1 MQLFN
6 SFPGPNSMLYFE
18 PVDVGI
24 SLMLLSVSLQFGAFN
39 CSRHKNGKD
48 RTPPTHTRTQDE
60 KNKGRMT
67 STETGGT
74 TGSPDNGTKS
84 PAKKKTKP
92 LRASREE
99 KIAKGLMVRRQSDFA
114 AMKNLQISDSLN
126 SSDGGKQEFSK
137 EVVCPKAD
145 VLNPGKKKVGMVGA
159 HKEKKN
165 KEGRQPARLKTMT
178 CEDSSDDDRIVP
190 VCKKR
195 PNFNDKDGYVN
206 ETQLTHITDDDTQ
219 LISVGKE

>member
-1 MQLFN
+1 
-6 SFPGPNSMLYFE
+6 MLYFE

-24 SLMLLSVSLQFGAFN
+24 SLVLLSVSLQFGAFN
-39 CSRHKNGKD
+39 CSRHKHRKD
-48 RTPPTHTRTQDE
+48 RTPPTHTQTQATYE

-84 PAKKKTKP
+84 PVKKKTKA
-92 LRASREE
+92 LRANREE

-126 SSDGGKQEFSK
+126 SSDGGKTDLSK
-137 EVVCPKAD
+137 EVVCPKA
-145 VLNPGKKKVGMVGA
+145 LNQGTKKVGKVDA
-159 HKEKKN
+159 HKGKKN
-165 KEGRQPARLKTMT
+165 KEGKQPARLKTVT
-178 CEDSSDDDRIVP
+178 CDDSDDDRIVP

-195 PNFNDKDGYVN
+195 PNCNDKEGYVN

-219 LISVGKE
+219 LIT